1 MLARLLENF
10 IAMLRSEGS
19 VDQILKG
26 GKFEEVE
33 IMPKDGAKSL
43 AEPCLLS
50 GIGGDLILG
59 ITSKTVELPYILVNG
74 HFSLSEITELFLLT
88 LHQLIQNVVPS
99 KGNTELLPSHYVTIW
114 LHCNIVLPPLKSMTF
129 QEVYRKYNPVIGS
142 NMCCIKLTLDG
153 TEPIISFKGLRR
165 TSKYR
170 WLEEDE
176 VLNADHHITMVG
188 GILLD
193 EFQKACLITSIPLNF
208 HHDFSRRRRWWRFII
223 ISIPITVS
231 IPKNN
236 TTSST

>member
-1 MLARLLENF
+1 MT
-10 IAMLRSEGS
+10 
-19 VDQILKG
+19 KG
-26 GKFEEVE
+26 GV
-33 IMPKDGAKSL
+33 KSL

-59 ITSKTVELPYILVNG
+59 IAGKTVELPHILMNG
-74 HFSLSEITELFLLT
+74 HLSLIQIAELFFLA

-99 KGNTELLPSHYVTIW
+99 KGNAELLPSHYVTIW
-114 LHCNIVLPPLKSMTF
+114 LHSNIVLPPLKSSTF
-129 QEVYRKYNPVIGS
+129 QEVYLKDNSVIGS

-165 TSKYR
+165 TSEYR

-176 VLNADHHITMVG
+176 VLNADHHIAVMG

-193 EFQKACLITSIPLNF
+193 ELQKACLITSIPLSF
-208 HHDFSRRRRWWRFII
+208 HHDFRGRRRWWRFII

-231 IPKNN
+231 IPKDS
-236 TTSST
+236 TSSST